1 MAAMWREAAAQQ
13 AEVLA
18 SRLRE
23 LLSVGVG
30 LLRSEVG
37 VDLGLQPELY
47 PSWVIL
53 LTAFLGL
60 LVVVLMWAAA
70 CTGRKREARIVQ
82 QATKAPAAKS
92 VKPEES
98 KKKGKKKPVEKQK
111 PQPNGRAVVELQE
124 DAIVMEEVPKQHAEM
139 KTEKNK
145 NKKKKMK
152 TEVKNVQN
160 SLSVDGKETDDGAWE
175 TKISNKE
182 KRQQRRR
189 DKVVNEDAGVQK
201 TEVQGNSSVV
211 EHRTTATAAA
221 SIGLKKNK
229 GEPFHVKSGKGD
241 GIISHVSSNWAEAPV
256 ANGGGWTEMAMK
268 LPAPISSV
276 DGESWVMSSKATS
289 SPAKRTPE
297 SAPWGQESESSGG
310 STAKEWPG
318 SWMERR
324 LFNSIGTW
332 GGADERKEATEKKP
346 PAFSAL
352 GLSASV
358 TEQSPQTIKAD
369 FQDQCL
375 QEEVDYAWSGISD
388 SANPDWVAPSVEW
401 GNCDEQEATP
411 SPESEEPAL
420 ETHKVSDDDKEK
432 LDNAAAIGVKSKKKK
447 KKKKKQG
454 EESSAPAQLHE
465 EQETSA
471 VELQE
476 PVPSAHAEPKI
487 EDGNVNEQ
495 VEVNVDNFLL
505 LKPEL
510 PVSVMKESSITVLD
524 STSQKIISQVPQRL
538 PEPDPSA
545 VMIAKQNSVPPPT
558 QTKSEENWESPK
570 QVKKKKKARR
580 ET

>member
-1 MAAMWREAAAQQ
+1 MPFWPPPVLSPAPSFFHLTSALDWREAAPFIPSRMGSRCFPALLLGHAPVWRKCRLRTRKPSGCLLSSTPPTLPGV
-13 AEVLA
+13 AEVLG
-18 SRLRE
+18 SRVPLAPGHR
-23 LLSVGVG
+23 LAVATGPYRVG
-30 LLRSEVG
+30 LPSPLPEVTNKTRA
-37 VDLGLQPELY
+37 VT
-47 PSWVIL
+47 PSWSGGG
-53 LTAFLGL
+53 TS
-60 LVVVLMWAAA
+60 
-70 CTGRKREARIVQ
+70 
-82 QATKAPAAKS
+82 P
-92 VKPEES
+92 P
-98 KKKGKKKPVEKQK
+98 PV
-111 PQPNGRAVVELQE
+111 PSG
-124 DAIVMEEVPKQHAEM
+124 VP
-139 KTEKNK
+139 
-145 NKKKKMK
+145 
-152 TEVKNVQN
+152 
-160 SLSVDGKETDDGAWE
+160 GAWE

-229 GEPFHVKSGKGD
+229 
-241 GIISHVSSNWAEAPV
+241 VSSNWAEAPV